1 MNDRVPTGNVLA
13 IHYVAGEGYGE
24 GFAGNAHMHAPD
36 AWMAAIKYVVEEL
49 HQDVN
54 ARDNTGMT
62 ALHHAAARGDTDM
75 ILYLVSKGADV
86 TVVSARGQTVA
97 DMANSP
103 VSRVSPM
110 PTVVSLLQALG
121 SVNSHKCTQ
130 C

>member
-1 MNDRVPTGNVLA
+1 MPALKFV
-13 IHYVAGEGYGE
+13 I
-24 GFAGNAHMHAPD
+24 
-36 AWMAAIKYVVEEL
+36 EEL

-54 ARDNTGMT
+54 ARDALGMT
-62 ALHHAAARGDTDM
+62 ALHHAASRGDKDM

-86 TVVSARGQTVA
+86 TVVSSRNQTVA

-110 PTVVSLLQALG
+110 PEIVALLQALG
-121 SVNSHKCTQ
+121 STNSHKCTQ